1 MKNAQG
7 NPVFHDLSEPS
18 YVQFEAHLPVLV
30 EPPVQRTNFMA
41 KLGKV
46 KRTLLFALLLNDED
60 GNCLIDQAW
69 NPFWR
74 VALVPLRK

>member
-1 MKNAQG
+1 M
-7 NPVFHDLSEPS
+7 
-18 YVQFEAHLPVLV
+18 HLPVLV
-30 EPPVQRTNFMA
+30 EPPVERTNFMA

>member
-1 MKNAQG
+1 MLKEIPFSTICPSLA
-7 NPVFHDLSEPS
+7 S

-46 KRTLLFALLLNDED
+46 KHTLPFDLLLNDKD
-60 GNCLIDQAW
+60 GNRLIDQAW

-74 VALVPLRK
+74 IALVPLHK